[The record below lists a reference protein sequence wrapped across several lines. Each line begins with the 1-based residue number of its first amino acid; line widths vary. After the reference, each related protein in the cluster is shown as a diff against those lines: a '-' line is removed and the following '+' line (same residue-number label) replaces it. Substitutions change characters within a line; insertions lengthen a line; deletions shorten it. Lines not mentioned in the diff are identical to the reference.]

1 MAFRASETFYVG
13 DKDKRR
19 RQFIKDA
26 PVPADVAK
34 KLPHLVYDDGS
45 KAAAVKAAPAV

>member
-13 DKDKRR
+13 DKDGHR

-26 PVPADVAK
+26 VVPGDVAK
-34 KLPHLVYDDGS
+34 KLPHLVYDDAPP
-45 KAAAVKAAPAV
+45 KPVKAAVV

>member
-26 PVPADVAK
+26 PEWRSA
-34 KLPHLVYDDGS
+34 
-45 KAAAVKAAPAV
+45 

>member
-1 MAFRASETFYVG
+1 MAFRASETFYAG

-34 KLPHLVYDDGS
+34 KLPHLVYDDGADKRAVKS
-45 KAAAVKAAPAV
+45 AAAS